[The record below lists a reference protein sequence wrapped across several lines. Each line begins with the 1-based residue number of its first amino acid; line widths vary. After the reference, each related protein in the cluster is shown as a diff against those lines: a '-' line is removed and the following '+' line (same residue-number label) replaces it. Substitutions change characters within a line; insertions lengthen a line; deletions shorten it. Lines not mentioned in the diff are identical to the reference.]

1 MDKEFQDKLRTGQ
14 VEFPGFVVV
23 TGYSRELALQS
34 VGEGW
39 ASLVN
44 EVFDRKESYGKPITI
59 SQVKEKYGGLRIYTN
74 EFDDEFDQFLYDVE
88 MRSFSICED
97 CGKAGQLRG
106 GGWYR
111 TLCDEHAN
119 GRKAVE
125 PF

>member
-1 MDKEFQDKLRTGQ
+1 MDKEFQEKLSKGE
-14 VEFPGFVVV
+14 VELPGFVVYK
-23 TGYSRELALQS
+23 GYTRELALES

-39 ASLVN
+39 ADLVN
-44 EVFDRKESYGKPITI
+44 EVFDKKEAYENPITI
-59 SQVKEKYGGLRIYTN
+59 YQVKEKYGGLRIYTN
-74 EFDDEFDQFLYDVE
+74 EYDEAFDQFLYDVE
-88 MRSFSICED
+88 KRSFYICEE
-97 CGKAGQLRG
+97 CGKAGQLRD